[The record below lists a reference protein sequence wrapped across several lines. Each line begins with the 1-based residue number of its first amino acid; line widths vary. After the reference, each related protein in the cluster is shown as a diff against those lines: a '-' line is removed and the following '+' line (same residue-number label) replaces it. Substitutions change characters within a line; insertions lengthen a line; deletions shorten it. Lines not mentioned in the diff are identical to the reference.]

1 MTDRAKLQD
10 ELARLDSSRQEI
22 DRQIRDAQD
31 RQRYGTDPDEIEAAK
46 RDEREKVVAMDR
58 LMTRIR
64 AVEGQLLVA
73 NKAGAEPSH
82 LS

>member
-1 MTDRAKLQD
+1 MTDRAKLRD
-10 ELARLDSSRQEI
+10 ELARLDSSRQEL
-22 DRQIRDAQD
+22 DREIRDAQD
-31 RQRYGTDPDEIEAAK
+31 RQRYGTDPDEIEAAQ
-46 RDEREKVVAMDR
+46 RDERDKVIAMDR

-73 NKAGAEPSH
+73 AGAEPSH

>member
-1 MTDRAKLQD
+1 MPERAKLRD
-10 ELARLDSSRQEI
+10 ELARLDLSRQEL
-22 DRQIRDAQD
+22 DREIRDAQQ
-31 RQRYGTDPDEIEAAK
+31 RQRYSTNADEIEAAK
-46 RDEREKVVAMDR
+46 REERDKVVAMDR

-73 NKAGAEPSH
+73 AKAGAEPSH